1 YDILVLQGR
10 VYDGAGSDYRVID
23 IGIKNHLIAKIG
35 DLEGAKA
42 KRRIDARGLSVSP
55 GFIDLHGH
63 LESINDFPRCENF
76 IRQGITTSLGGPD
89 GWGFWP
95 FHENLNSL
103 AKKDISI
110 NVGYLVGH

>member
-1 YDILVLQGR
+1 MLNKSKIVVMIRRWAIMLVALIFLEGCSQKETYDILVLQGR

-63 LESINDFPRCENF
+63 LESINDFP
-76 IRQGITTSLGGPD
+76 
-89 GWGFWP
+89 
-95 FHENLNSL
+95 
-103 AKKDISI
+103 
-110 NVGYLVGH
+110 